1 MTGDFHE
8 NEIDEYGWNNGVSDY
23 PTLFDGTD
31 MVCYEESIR
40 PAVEQYTGNL
50 MSYFYKQRN
59 PGIKEKVI
67 SAIPS
72 IEIRNGE
79 LMGCTTVVLKE
90 PLADEEMEDLQDL
103 DSAAKAPK
111 TAMKD
116 AWLKSKEKAVSEL
129 KGTPF
134 ASQQGETSNAP
145 ANSAGDQMLSG
156 IETTAKK
163 SANIT
168 YRGGKKLAQTTAR
181 KVKEKREISRTLSEA
196 KNAGS
201 KATEITK
208 DTASKIRTKNT
219 AAKAVKGKPQK
230 AVKTASRSM
239 KGVKNSAKGI
249 KTAQRSA
256 KTAQQAAKTAQA
268 TAKAAQKAA
277 QAAKATAKA
286 TIAGVKAAV
295 RVTIAAVKATIAAVK
310 GLIAAIAA
318 GGWVAVVIILLICL
332 IALIVG
338 SCFGLF
344 FGSDSTGT
352 GTSVTQAVT
361 TLNGE
366 FQAHIQEIED
376 SNSHNRVEF
385 TSNDGVLSINW
396 EDVLA
401 VFSAKVTG
409 AEDGTQVASLDDT
422 QVQQMRD
429 IMWEMNA
436 VSSSTRTESHEV
448 EVTEVDEDGKET
460 TRTETVTETIL
471 EISLTHK
478 TAEEMAQQYNFNARQ
493 NEYLALMS
501 EPENQNLW
509 AELLG
514 GFNSGGGQIMNPN
527 TDWEGTG
534 IFQWPLPQSYT
545 ITSWFGYREDPFTG
559 EIAYHSGTDIG
570 APGGTPILTAADG
583 TVTIANAIDTWGG
596 GYGYYIKINHN
607 DTFDTLYAHCSS
619 ICVTV
624 GQEVKQGE
632 VIGYVG
638 TTGNSTGNHL
648 HFEVWQNGER
658 TDALG
663 YFKAKE

>member
-1 MTGDFHE
+1 M
-8 NEIDEYGWNNGVSDY
+8 
-23 PTLFDGTD
+23 P
-31 MVCYEESIR
+31 
-40 PAVEQYTGNL
+40 
-50 MSYFYKQRN
+50 
-59 PGIKEKVI
+59 
-67 SAIPS
+67 
-72 IEIRNGE
+72 
-79 LMGCTTVVLKE
+79 LKE
-90 PLADEEMEDLQDL
+90 IKQKPDSKKPKLLE
-103 DSAAKAPK
+103 SAAKAPK

-116 AWLKSKEKAVSEL
+116 LWLKSKDKSIVEL
-129 KGTPF
+129 KETPF
-134 ASQQGETSNAP
+134 ASQRGESSNAP
-145 ANSAGDQMLSG
+145 ANRAGDQMLSG
-156 IETTAKK
+156 METAAKK
-163 SANIT
+163 GANLT

-181 KVKEKREISRTLSEA
+181 KMKEKRELSHTLSEA
-196 KNAGS
+196 KNTGG
-201 KATEITK
+201 K
-208 DTASKIRTKNT
+208 TAEAAKNTISKIRTKNT
-219 AAKAVKGKPQK
+219 VAKSVKGKPQK
-230 AVKTASRSM
+230 AVKTASRSV
-239 KGVKNSAKGI
+239 KGVQQGAKGI
-249 KTAQRSA
+249 KTAQHSA
-256 KTAQQAAKTAQA
+256 KTAQQAAK
-268 TAKAAQKAA
+268 
-277 QAAKATAKA
+277 
-286 TIAGVKAAV
+286 
-295 RVTIAAVKATIAAVK
+295 AAVKATATAIKAAAAAIK
-310 GLIAAIAA
+310 GLVAAIAA

-352 GTSVTQAVT
+352 GISVTQAVS

-366 FQAHIQEIED
+366 YLSHIQEIED
-376 SNSHNRVEF
+376 ANPHDRQEI

-409 AEDGTQVASLDDT
+409 AEDGAQVASLDDA
-422 QVQQMRD
+422 QVQQLRD

-448 EVTEVDEDGKET
+448 EVTEVDEDGNET

-471 EISLTHK
+471 EITITHK
-478 TAEEMAQQYNFNARQ
+478 TPEEMAWQYSFNPRQ

-501 EPENQNLW
+501 EPENQSLW

-514 GFNSGGGQIMNPN
+514 GYTSGGGQIVNPN
-527 TDWEGTG
+527 TDWVGTS

-559 EIAYHSGTDIG
+559 EIAYHSGTDIA
-570 APGGTPILTAADG
+570 APEGTPILAAADG
-583 TVTIANAIDTWGG
+583 TVTIANAIDSWGG
-596 GYGYYIKINHN
+596 GYGYHIKVKHN
-607 DTFDTLYAHCSS
+607 DTYDTLYAHCSS

-663 YFKAKE
+663 FFKAKE

>member
-1 MTGDFHE
+1 MK
-8 NEIDEYGWNNGVSDY
+8 EIK
-23 PTLFDGTD
+23 TK
-31 MVCYEESIR
+31 
-40 PAVEQYTGNL
+40 PAGGKPKLLE
-50 MSYFYKQRN
+50 
-59 PGIKEKVI
+59 
-67 SAIPS
+67 
-72 IEIRNGE
+72 
-79 LMGCTTVVLKE
+79 
-90 PLADEEMEDLQDL
+90 
-103 DSAAKAPK
+103 SAAKAPK

-116 AWLKSKEKAVSEL
+116 LWLKTKEKSVSEL
-129 KGTPF
+129 KETPF
-134 ASQQGETSNAP
+134 ASQQEESSNAP
-145 ANSAGDQMLSG
+145 ANTAADQMLSG
-156 IETTAKK
+156 TKSTVKK
-163 SANIT
+163 GADLT
-168 YRGGKKLAQTTAR
+168 YRGGKKLAQTTAKKAR
-181 KVKEKREISRTLSEA
+181 EKREVSRVLKEA
-196 KNAGS
+196 KEMAEKPAKG
-201 KATEITK
+201 
-208 DTASKIRTKNT
+208 TASKIKSKD
-219 AAKAVKGKPQK
+219 AMVKGLKGKPAK
-230 AVKTASRSM
+230 TVKTASQSM
-239 KGVKNSAKGI
+239 KGVKQGAKGI

-256 KTAQQAAKTAQA
+256 KTAQQAAKAAQKTAQA
-268 TAKAAQKAA
+268 AARAAKAAA
-277 QAAKATAKA
+277 QAAKAAAKA
-286 TIAGVKAAV
+286 AATGVKIAV
-295 RVTIAAVKATIAAVK
+295 KATVAAVKAALLAIK

-352 GTSVTQAVT
+352 GTSVTQAVS

-366 FQAHIQEIED
+366 YLSHIQEIED
-376 SNSHNRVEF
+376 ANPHDRQEI

-409 AEDGTQVASLDDT
+409 AENGAQVASLDDA
-422 QVQQMRD
+422 QVQQLRD

-436 VSSSTRTESHEV
+436 VSSSTHTESHEV

-460 TRTETVTETIL
+460 THTETVTETIL
-471 EISLTHK
+471 EITITHK
-478 TAEEMAQQYNFNARQ
+478 TPEEIARQYSFNPRQ

-501 EPENQNLW
+501 EPENQSLW

-514 GFNSGGGQIMNPN
+514 GYTSGGGQILNPN
-527 TDWEGTG
+527 TDWVGTS

-559 EIAYHSGTDIG
+559 EISYHSGTDIG
-570 APGGTPILTAADG
+570 APGGTPILAAADG
-583 TVTIANAIDTWGG
+583 TVTIANAIDSWGG
-596 GYGYYIKINHN
+596 GYGYHIKMKHN
-607 DTFDTLYAHCSS
+607 DTHDTLYAHCSS

-663 YFKAKE
+663 FFKAKE

>member
-1 MTGDFHE
+1 MK
-8 NEIDEYGWNNGVSDY
+8 EI
-23 PTLFDGTD
+23 
-31 MVCYEESIR
+31 
-40 PAVEQYTGNL
+40 
-50 MSYFYKQRN
+50 KQK
-59 PGIKEKVI
+59 PDSKKPKLLE
-67 SAIPS
+67 
-72 IEIRNGE
+72 
-79 LMGCTTVVLKE
+79 
-90 PLADEEMEDLQDL
+90 
-103 DSAAKAPK
+103 SAAKAPK

-116 AWLKSKEKAVSEL
+116 LWLKSKDKSIVEL
-129 KGTPF
+129 KETPF
-134 ASQQGETSNAP
+134 ASQRGESSNAP

-156 IETTAKK
+156 METAAKK
-163 SANIT
+163 GANLT

-181 KVKEKREISRTLSEA
+181 KMKEKRELSHTLSEA
-196 KNAGS
+196 KNTGG
-201 KATEITK
+201 K
-208 DTASKIRTKNT
+208 TAEAAKNTISKIRTKNT
-219 AAKAVKGKPQK
+219 VAKSVKGKPQK
-230 AVKTASRSM
+230 AVKTASRSV
-239 KGVKNSAKGI
+239 KGVQQGAKGI
-249 KTAQRSA
+249 KTAQHSA
-256 KTAQQAAKTAQA
+256 KTAQQAAK
-268 TAKAAQKAA
+268 
-277 QAAKATAKA
+277 
-286 TIAGVKAAV
+286 
-295 RVTIAAVKATIAAVK
+295 AAVKATATAIKAAAAAIK
-310 GLIAAIAA
+310 GLVAAIAA

-352 GTSVTQAVT
+352 GISVTQAVS

-366 FQAHIQEIED
+366 YLSHIQEIED
-376 SNSHNRVEF
+376 ANPHDRQEI

-409 AEDGTQVASLDDT
+409 AEDGAQVASLDDA
-422 QVQQMRD
+422 QVQQLRD

-448 EVTEVDEDGKET
+448 EVTEVDEDGNET
-460 TRTETVTETIL
+460 THTETVTETIL
-471 EISLTHK
+471 EITITHK
-478 TAEEMAQQYNFNARQ
+478 TPDEMARQYNFNSRQ

-501 EPENQNLW
+501 EPENQSLW

-514 GFNSGGGQIMNPN
+514 GYTSGGGQIVNPDA
-527 TDWEGTG
+527 DWIGTG

-559 EIAYHSGTDIG
+559 EIAYHSGTDIA
-570 APGGTPILTAADG
+570 APEGTPILAAADG
-583 TVTIANAIDTWGG
+583 TVTIANAIDSWGG
-596 GYGYYIKINHN
+596 GYGYHIKVNHN

-663 YFKAKE
+663 FFKVKE

>member
-1 MTGDFHE
+1 M
-8 NEIDEYGWNNGVSDY
+8 
-23 PTLFDGTD
+23 P
-31 MVCYEESIR
+31 
-40 PAVEQYTGNL
+40 
-50 MSYFYKQRN
+50 
-59 PGIKEKVI
+59 
-67 SAIPS
+67 
-72 IEIRNGE
+72 
-79 LMGCTTVVLKE
+79 LKE
-90 PLADEEMEDLQDL
+90 IKQKPDSKKPKLLE
-103 DSAAKAPK
+103 SAAKAPK

-116 AWLKSKEKAVSEL
+116 LWLKPKDKSIVEL
-129 KGTPF
+129 KETPF
-134 ASQQGETSNAP
+134 ASQRGESSNAP

-156 IETTAKK
+156 METAAKK
-163 SANIT
+163 GANLT

-181 KVKEKREISRTLSEA
+181 KMKEKRELSHTLSEA
-196 KNAGS
+196 KNTGG
-201 KATEITK
+201 K
-208 DTASKIRTKNT
+208 TAEAAKNTISKIRTKNT
-219 AAKAVKGKPQK
+219 VAKSVKGKPQK
-230 AVKTASRSM
+230 AVKTASRSV
-239 KGVKNSAKGI
+239 KGVQQGAKGI
-249 KTAQRSA
+249 KTAQHSA
-256 KTAQQAAKTAQA
+256 KTAQQAAK
-268 TAKAAQKAA
+268 
-277 QAAKATAKA
+277 
-286 TIAGVKAAV
+286 
-295 RVTIAAVKATIAAVK
+295 AAVKATATAIKAAAAAIK
-310 GLIAAIAA
+310 GLVAAIAA

-352 GTSVTQAVT
+352 GISVTQAVS

-366 FQAHIQEIED
+366 YLSHIQEIED
-376 SNSHNRVEF
+376 ANPHDRQEI

-409 AEDGTQVASLDDT
+409 AEDGAQVASLDDA
-422 QVQQMRD
+422 QVQQLRD

-448 EVTEVDEDGKET
+448 EVTEVDEDGNET

-471 EISLTHK
+471 EITITHK
-478 TAEEMAQQYNFNARQ
+478 TPEEMAWQYSFNPRQ

-501 EPENQNLW
+501 EPENQSLW

-514 GFNSGGGQIMNPN
+514 GYTSGGGQIVNPN
-527 TDWEGTG
+527 TDWVGTS

-559 EIAYHSGTDIG
+559 EIAYHSGTDIA
-570 APGGTPILTAADG
+570 APEGTPILAAADG
-583 TVTIANAIDTWGG
+583 TVTIANAIDSWGG
-596 GYGYYIKINHN
+596 GYGYHIKVKHN
-607 DTFDTLYAHCSS
+607 DTYDTLYAHCSS

-663 YFKAKE
+663 FFKAKE

>member
-1 MTGDFHE
+1 MKEIKTKPE
-8 NEIDEYGWNNGVSDY
+8 NGK
-23 PTLFDGTD
+23 PRL
-31 MVCYEESIR
+31 
-40 PAVEQYTGNL
+40 
-50 MSYFYKQRN
+50 
-59 PGIKEKVI
+59 
-67 SAIPS
+67 
-72 IEIRNGE
+72 
-79 LMGCTTVVLKE
+79 
-90 PLADEEMEDLQDL
+90 L

-514 GFNSGGGQIMNPN
+514 SFSSGGGQIMNPN

>member
-1 MTGDFHE
+1 MFLPIIYLFTACRGCARTACTNSGLGYDFH
-8 NEIDEYGWNNGVSDY
+8 
-23 PTLFDGTD
+23 LFEGG
-31 MVCYEESIR
+31 M
-40 PAVEQYTGNL
+40 P
-50 MSYFYKQRN
+50 
-59 PGIKEKVI
+59 
-67 SAIPS
+67 
-72 IEIRNGE
+72 
-79 LMGCTTVVLKE
+79 LKE
-90 PLADEEMEDLQDL
+90 IKQKPDSKKPKLLE
-103 DSAAKAPK
+103 SAAKAPK

-116 AWLKSKEKAVSEL
+116 LWLKSKDKSISEL
-129 KGTPF
+129 KETPF
-134 ASQQGETSNAP
+134 ASQRGESSNAP

-156 IETTAKK
+156 METAAKK
-163 SANIT
+163 GANLT

-181 KVKEKREISRTLSEA
+181 KMKEKRELSHTLSEA
-196 KNAGS
+196 KNTGG
-201 KATEITK
+201 K
-208 DTASKIRTKNT
+208 TAEAAKNTISKIRTKNT
-219 AAKAVKGKPQK
+219 VAKSVKGKPQK
-230 AVKTASRSM
+230 AVKTASRSV
-239 KGVKNSAKGI
+239 KGVQQGAKGI
-249 KTAQRSA
+249 KTAQHSA
-256 KTAQQAAKTAQA
+256 KTAQQAAKAAQKAAQA
-268 TAKAAQKAA
+268 TAKAARAAA
-277 QAAKATAKA
+277 QTAAKAAVTGAK
-286 TIAGVKAAV
+286 
-295 RVTIAAVKATIAAVK
+295 AAVKATATAIKAAAAAIK
-310 GLIAAIAA
+310 GLVAAIAA

-352 GTSVTQAVT
+352 GTSVTQAVS

-366 FQAHIQEIED
+366 YLSHIQEIED
-376 SNSHNRVEF
+376 ANPHDRQEI

-409 AEDGTQVASLDDT
+409 AENGAQVASLDDA
-422 QVQQMRD
+422 QVQQLRD
-429 IMWEMNA
+429 IMWEMNT
-436 VSSSTRTESHEV
+436 VSSSTHTESHEV

-460 TRTETVTETIL
+460 THTETVTETIL
-471 EISLTHK
+471 EITITHK
-478 TAEEMAQQYNFNARQ
+478 TPEEIARQYSFNPRQ

-501 EPENQNLW
+501 EPENQSLW

-514 GFNSGGGQIMNPN
+514 GYTSGGGQIVNPN
-527 TDWEGTG
+527 TDWVGTS

-559 EIAYHSGTDIG
+559 EISYHSGTDIG
-570 APGGTPILTAADG
+570 APGGTPILAAADG
-583 TVTIANAIDTWGG
+583 TVTIANAIDSWGG
-596 GYGYYIKINHN
+596 GYGYHIKVKHN
-607 DTFDTLYAHCSS
+607 DTYDTLYAHCSS

-663 YFKAKE
+663 FFKAKE

>member
-1 MTGDFHE
+1 MK
-8 NEIDEYGWNNGVSDY
+8 EIKTKPEGGK
-23 PTLFDGTD
+23 P
-31 MVCYEESIR
+31 
-40 PAVEQYTGNL
+40 
-50 MSYFYKQRN
+50 
-59 PGIKEKVI
+59 KV
-67 SAIPS
+67 
-72 IEIRNGE
+72 
-79 LMGCTTVVLKE
+79 
-90 PLADEEMEDLQDL
+90 L
-103 DSAAKAPK
+103 DKAAKVPK

-116 AWLKSKEKAVSEL
+116 LWLKSKDKSISEL
-129 KGTPF
+129 KETPF
-134 ASQQGETSNAP
+134 ASQCGDSSNTP

-156 IETTAKK
+156 IESTAKK
-163 SANIT
+163 GADLT

-181 KVKEKREISRTLSEA
+181 KVKEKREVSRALSEA
-196 KNAGS
+196 KNAGG
-201 KATEITK
+201 KTVEAAK
-208 DTASKIRTKNT
+208 DTASKIRTKN
-219 AAKAVKGKPQK
+219 AAVRAFKGKPQK
-230 AVKTASRSM
+230 TVKTASRSM
-239 KGVKNSAKGI
+239 KGVKQGAKGI

-256 KTAQQAAKTAQA
+256 KTAQQAAKAAQA
-268 TAKAAQKAA
+268 TARAARAAA
-277 QAAKATAKA
+277 QAAKTAAKA
-286 TIAGVKAAV
+286 AVTGVKAAV
-295 RVTIAAVKATIAAVK
+295 KATATAIKAAAVAIK
-310 GLIAAIAA
+310 GLVAAIAA

-352 GTSVTQAVT
+352 GTSVTQAVSA
-361 TLNGE
+361 LNGE
-366 FQAHIQEIED
+366 YLAHIQEIENANPHD
-376 SNSHNRVEF
+376 RQEI

-409 AEDGTQVASLDDT
+409 AENGSQVASLDDA
-422 QVQQMRD
+422 QVDELRN

-436 VSSSTRTESHEV
+436 VSSGTRTESHEV
-448 EVTEVDEDGKET
+448 EVTEIDEDGKET

-471 EISLTHK
+471 EITITHK
-478 TAEEMAQQYNFNARQ
+478 TPEEMARQYSFNSRQ
-493 NEYLALMS
+493 NEYLVLMS
-501 EPENQNLW
+501 EPENQSLW

-514 GFNSGGGQIMNPN
+514 GFVSGGGEIIDPN
-527 TDWEGTG
+527 TDWVGTG

-559 EIAYHSGTDIG
+559 EISYHSGTDIG
-570 APGGTPILTAADG
+570 APGGTPILAAADG
-583 TVTIANAIDTWGG
+583 TVTIANAIDSWGG
-596 GYGYYIKINHN
+596 GYGYHIKVNHN

-624 GQEVKQGE
+624 GQKVKQGE

-663 YFKAKE
+663 FFKAKE

>member
-1 MTGDFHE
+1 MK
-8 NEIDEYGWNNGVSDY
+8 EIKTKPEGGK
-23 PTLFDGTD
+23 PRL
-31 MVCYEESIR
+31 
-40 PAVEQYTGNL
+40 
-50 MSYFYKQRN
+50 
-59 PGIKEKVI
+59 
-67 SAIPS
+67 
-72 IEIRNGE
+72 
-79 LMGCTTVVLKE
+79 
-90 PLADEEMEDLQDL
+90 L

-230 AVKTASRSM
+230 AVKTTSRSM

-249 KTAQRSA
+249 KTAQHSA
-256 KTAQQAAKTAQA
+256 KTAQQAAKTAQKTAQA

-376 SNSHNRVEF
+376 SNSHDRVEF

-409 AEDGTQVASLDDT
+409 AEDGAQVASLDDT
-422 QVQQMRD
+422 QVQQLRD

-514 GFNSGGGQIMNPN
+514 SFSSGGGQIMNPN

-570 APGGTPILTAADG
+570 APGGTPILAAADG
-583 TVTIANAIDTWGG
+583 TVTIANAIDSWGG
-596 GYGYYIKINHN
+596 GYGYHIKISHN

-663 YFKAKE
+663 YFKAKG

>member
-1 MTGDFHE
+1 MFLPIIYLFTACRGCARTACTNSGLGYDFH
-8 NEIDEYGWNNGVSDY
+8 
-23 PTLFDGTD
+23 LFEGG
-31 MVCYEESIR
+31 M
-40 PAVEQYTGNL
+40 P
-50 MSYFYKQRN
+50 
-59 PGIKEKVI
+59 
-67 SAIPS
+67 
-72 IEIRNGE
+72 
-79 LMGCTTVVLKE
+79 LKE
-90 PLADEEMEDLQDL
+90 IKQKPDSKKPKLLE
-103 DSAAKAPK
+103 SAAKAPK

-116 AWLKSKEKAVSEL
+116 LWLKSKDKSIVEL
-129 KGTPF
+129 KETPF
-134 ASQQGETSNAP
+134 ASQRGESSNAP

-156 IETTAKK
+156 METAAKK
-163 SANIT
+163 GANLT

-181 KVKEKREISRTLSEA
+181 KMKEKRELSHTLSEA
-196 KNAGS
+196 KNTGG
-201 KATEITK
+201 K
-208 DTASKIRTKNT
+208 TAEAAKNTISKIRTKNT
-219 AAKAVKGKPQK
+219 VAKSVKGKPQK
-230 AVKTASRSM
+230 AVKTASRSV
-239 KGVKNSAKGI
+239 KGVQQGAKGI
-249 KTAQRSA
+249 KTAQHSA
-256 KTAQQAAKTAQA
+256 KTAQQAAKAAQKAAQA
-268 TAKAAQKAA
+268 TAKAARAAA
-277 QAAKATAKA
+277 QTAAKAAVTGAK
-286 TIAGVKAAV
+286 
-295 RVTIAAVKATIAAVK
+295 AAVKATATAIKAAAAAIK
-310 GLIAAIAA
+310 GLVAAIAA

-352 GTSVTQAVT
+352 GTSVTQAVS

-366 FQAHIQEIED
+366 YLSHIQEIED
-376 SNSHNRVEF
+376 ANPHDRQEI

-409 AEDGTQVASLDDT
+409 AENGAQVASLDDA
-422 QVQQMRD
+422 QVQQLRD

-448 EVTEVDEDGKET
+448 EVTEVDEDGNET
-460 TRTETVTETIL
+460 THTETVTETIL
-471 EISLTHK
+471 EITITHK
-478 TAEEMAQQYNFNARQ
+478 TPEEIARQYSFNPRQ

-501 EPENQNLW
+501 EPENQSLW

-514 GFNSGGGQIMNPN
+514 GYTSGGGQIVNPN
-527 TDWEGTG
+527 TDWVGTS

-559 EIAYHSGTDIG
+559 EISYHSGTDIG
-570 APGGTPILTAADG
+570 APGGTPILAAADG
-583 TVTIANAIDTWGG
+583 TVTIANAIDSWGG
-596 GYGYYIKINHN
+596 GYGYHIKVKHN
-607 DTFDTLYAHCSS
+607 DTYDTLYAHCSS

-663 YFKAKE
+663 FFKAKE

>member
-1 MTGDFHE
+1 MK
-8 NEIDEYGWNNGVSDY
+8 EIKTK
-23 PTLFDGTD
+23 P
-31 MVCYEESIR
+31 ESGKPR
-40 PAVEQYTGNL
+40 L
-50 MSYFYKQRN
+50 
-59 PGIKEKVI
+59 
-67 SAIPS
+67 
-72 IEIRNGE
+72 
-79 LMGCTTVVLKE
+79 LH
-90 PLADEEMEDLQDL
+90 
-103 DSAAKAPK
+103 SAAKALK

-116 AWLKSKEKAVSEL
+116 VWLKSKEKAVLEL

-134 ASQQGETSNAP
+134 ASQQGETFNTP

-156 IETTAKK
+156 IETTARKG
-163 SANIT
+163 ANLT

-181 KVKEKREISRTLSEA
+181 KIKEKREISRTLSEA

-201 KATEITK
+201 NATEITK
-208 DTASKIRTKNT
+208 DTTSKIRTQNT
-219 AAKAVKGKPQK
+219 DAKAVKGKPQK

-249 KTAQRSA
+249 KIAQRSA
-256 KTAQQAAKTAQA
+256 KTAQQAAKTAQKTA
-268 TAKAAQKAA
+268 QTTAKAAQKAA
-277 QAAKATAKA
+277 QAAKTTAKA
-286 TIAGVKAAV
+286 AVTGVK
-295 RVTIAAVKATIAAVK
+295 TAVKATATAIKAAVAAIK

-332 IALIVG
+332 IAMIVG
-338 SCFGLF
+338 SCFGSF

-366 FQAHIQEIED
+366 FQVHIQEIENTTAHD
-376 SNSHNRVEF
+376 RQEI

-409 AEDGTQVASLDDT
+409 AENGAQVASLDDA
-422 QVQQMRD
+422 QVQQLRD

-448 EVTEVDEDGKET
+448 EVTEVDEDGKES

-471 EISLTHK
+471 EISITHK
-478 TAEEMAQQYNFNARQ
+478 TPEEMAQQYQFNARQ

-514 GFNSGGGQIMNPN
+514 SFSSGGGQIMNPN

-570 APGGTPILTAADG
+570 APGGTPILAAADG
-583 TVTIANAIDTWGG
+583 TVTIANAIDSWGG
-596 GYGYYIKINHN
+596 GYGYHIKISHN

-658 TDALG
+658 TNALS
-663 YFKAKE
+663 FFQKLK

>member
-1 MTGDFHE
+1 MK
-8 NEIDEYGWNNGVSDY
+8 EIKTKPEGGK
-23 PTLFDGTD
+23 PKLL
-31 MVCYEESIR
+31 E
-40 PAVEQYTGNL
+40 
-50 MSYFYKQRN
+50 
-59 PGIKEKVI
+59 
-67 SAIPS
+67 
-72 IEIRNGE
+72 
-79 LMGCTTVVLKE
+79 
-90 PLADEEMEDLQDL
+90 
-103 DSAAKAPK
+103 SAAKVPK

-116 AWLKSKEKAVSEL
+116 LWLKSKEKTVSEI
-129 KGTPF
+129 KATPF

-163 SANIT
+163 GANLT

-196 KNAGS
+196 KSAGS
-201 KATEITK
+201 KTTEITK
-208 DTASKIRTKNT
+208 DTTAKIRTKNT

-239 KGVKNSAKGI
+239 KSVKSSTKGI
-249 KTAQRSA
+249 KTAQQSA
-256 KTAQQAAKTAQA
+256 KTAQKTAQA
-268 TAKAAQKAA
+268 TAKAAQRAA
-277 QAAKATAKA
+277 QAAKTTAKA
-286 TIAGVKAAV
+286 AVTGVK
-295 RVTIAAVKATIAAVK
+295 TAVKATAAAIKAAVAAIK

-332 IALIVG
+332 VALIVG

-344 FGSDSTGT
+344 FGAESTGI

-376 SNSHNRVEF
+376 SNSHDRVEF

-409 AEDGTQVASLDDT
+409 AEDGAQVASLDDA
-422 QVQQMRD
+422 QVQHLRD

-471 EISLTHK
+471 EISITHK
-478 TAEEMAQQYNFNARQ
+478 NPEEMAQQYQFNARQ
-493 NEYLALMS
+493 NEYLALML

-514 GFNSGGGQIMNPN
+514 GFVGGGGEIIDPD

-534 IFQWPLPQSYT
+534 IFQWPLPQSYP
-545 ITSWFGYREDPFTG
+545 ITSRFGYREDPFTG

-570 APGGTPILTAADG
+570 APGGTPILASADG
-583 TVTIANAIDTWGG
+583 TVTIANAIDSWGG
-596 GYGYYIKINHN
+596 GYGYHIKINHN

-663 YFKAKE
+663 FFNAKE

>member
-1 MTGDFHE
+1 MK
-8 NEIDEYGWNNGVSDY
+8 EI
-23 PTLFDGTD
+23 
-31 MVCYEESIR
+31 
-40 PAVEQYTGNL
+40 
-50 MSYFYKQRN
+50 KQK
-59 PGIKEKVI
+59 PDSKKPKLLE
-67 SAIPS
+67 
-72 IEIRNGE
+72 
-79 LMGCTTVVLKE
+79 
-90 PLADEEMEDLQDL
+90 
-103 DSAAKAPK
+103 SAAKAPK

-116 AWLKSKEKAVSEL
+116 LWLKSKDKSISEL
-129 KGTPF
+129 KETPF
-134 ASQQGETSNAP
+134 ASQRGESSNAP

-156 IETTAKK
+156 METAAKK
-163 SANIT
+163 GANLT

-181 KVKEKREISRTLSEA
+181 KMKEKRELSHTLSEA
-196 KNAGS
+196 KNTGG
-201 KATEITK
+201 K
-208 DTASKIRTKNT
+208 TAEAAKNTISKIRTKNT
-219 AAKAVKGKPQK
+219 VAKSVKGKPQK
-230 AVKTASRSM
+230 AVKTASRSV
-239 KGVKNSAKGI
+239 KGVQQGAKGI
-249 KTAQRSA
+249 KTAQHSA
-256 KTAQQAAKTAQA
+256 KTAQQAAKAAQKAAQA
-268 TAKAAQKAA
+268 TAKAARAAA
-277 QAAKATAKA
+277 QTAAKAAVTGAK
-286 TIAGVKAAV
+286 
-295 RVTIAAVKATIAAVK
+295 AAVKATATAIKAAAAAIK
-310 GLIAAIAA
+310 GLVAAIAA

-352 GTSVTQAVT
+352 GTSVTQAVS

-366 FQAHIQEIED
+366 YLSHIQEIED
-376 SNSHNRVEF
+376 ANPHDRQEI

-409 AEDGTQVASLDDT
+409 AENGAQVASLDDA
-422 QVQQMRD
+422 QVQQLRD
-429 IMWEMNA
+429 IMWEMNT
-436 VSSSTRTESHEV
+436 VSSSTHTESHEV

-460 TRTETVTETIL
+460 THTETVTETIL
-471 EISLTHK
+471 EITITHK
-478 TAEEMAQQYNFNARQ
+478 TPEEIARQYSFNPRQ

-501 EPENQNLW
+501 EPENQSLW

-514 GFNSGGGQIMNPN
+514 GYTSGGGQIVNPN
-527 TDWEGTG
+527 TDWVGTS

-559 EIAYHSGTDIG
+559 EISYHSGTDIG
-570 APGGTPILTAADG
+570 APGGTPILAAADG
-583 TVTIANAIDTWGG
+583 TVTIANAIDSWGG
-596 GYGYYIKINHN
+596 GYGYHIKVKHN
-607 DTFDTLYAHCSS
+607 DTYDTLYAHCSS

-663 YFKAKE
+663 FFKAKE

>member
-1 MTGDFHE
+1 MKEIKTKPE
-8 NEIDEYGWNNGVSDY
+8 NGK
-23 PTLFDGTD
+23 PRL
-31 MVCYEESIR
+31 
-40 PAVEQYTGNL
+40 
-50 MSYFYKQRN
+50 
-59 PGIKEKVI
+59 
-67 SAIPS
+67 
-72 IEIRNGE
+72 
-79 LMGCTTVVLKE
+79 
-90 PLADEEMEDLQDL
+90 L

-493 NEYLALMS
+493 NEYLALMP

-583 TVTIANAIDTWGG
+583 TVTIANAIDTWAG

>member
-1 MTGDFHE
+1 MK
-8 NEIDEYGWNNGVSDY
+8 EIKTKPEGGKPKLMDK
-23 PTLFDGTD
+23 
-31 MVCYEESIR
+31 
-40 PAVEQYTGNL
+40 AV
-50 MSYFYKQRN
+50 
-59 PGIKEKVI
+59 KV
-67 SAIPS
+67 
-72 IEIRNGE
+72 
-79 LMGCTTVVLKE
+79 
-90 PLADEEMEDLQDL
+90 
-103 DSAAKAPK
+103 PK

-116 AWLKSKEKAVSEL
+116 LWLKSKKKSISEL
-129 KGTPF
+129 KETPF
-134 ASQQGETSNAP
+134 ASQRGESSNAP

-156 IETTAKK
+156 IETAAKK
-163 SANIT
+163 GANLT
-168 YRGGKKLAQTTAR
+168 YRGGKKLAQTATR
-181 KVKEKREISRTLSEA
+181 KIKEKREMSRALSEA
-196 KNAGS
+196 KNAGG
-201 KATEITK
+201 KAAETAK
-208 DTASKIRTKNT
+208 NAASKIRTKNT
-219 AAKAVKGKPQK
+219 AAKAIKGKPRK

-239 KGVKNSAKGI
+239 KSVKQGAKGI
-249 KTAQRSA
+249 KTAQRTA
-256 KTAQQAAKTAQA
+256 KTAQQT
-268 TAKAAQKAA
+268 
-277 QAAKATAKA
+277 AKATAKA
-286 TIAGVKAAV
+286 TQKAAQATKATAKAAV
-295 RVTIAAVKATIAAVK
+295 TGAKAAVKATAAAVKATIAAVK

-332 IALIVG
+332 IALVIG

-352 GTSVTQAVT
+352 GTSVTQAVS

-366 FQAHIQEIED
+366 YMAHMQEIEAANPHD
-376 SNSHNRVEF
+376 RQEL

-409 AEDGTQVASLDDT
+409 AEDGAQVASLDDA
-422 QVQQMRD
+422 QIQQLRD

-471 EISLTHK
+471 EITITHK
-478 TAEEMAQQYNFNARQ
+478 TPEEMARQYGFNFRQ

-514 GFNSGGGQIMNPN
+514 GYTSGGGQIMDPN

-570 APGGTPILTAADG
+570 APGGTPILAAADG
-583 TVTIANAIDTWGG
+583 TVTIANAIDSWGG
-596 GYGYYIKINHN
+596 GYGYHIKINHN
-607 DTFDTLYAHCSS
+607 DALDTLYAHCSS

-658 TDALG
+658 TDALSF
-663 YFKAKE
+663 FKAKE

>member
-1 MTGDFHE
+1 MKEIKTKPE
-8 NEIDEYGWNNGVSDY
+8 NGK
-23 PTLFDGTD
+23 PRL
-31 MVCYEESIR
+31 
-40 PAVEQYTGNL
+40 
-50 MSYFYKQRN
+50 
-59 PGIKEKVI
+59 
-67 SAIPS
+67 
-72 IEIRNGE
+72 
-79 LMGCTTVVLKE
+79 
-90 PLADEEMEDLQDL
+90 L

-509 AELLG
+509 AELLD

>member
-1 MTGDFHE
+1 MK
-8 NEIDEYGWNNGVSDY
+8 EI
-23 PTLFDGTD
+23 
-31 MVCYEESIR
+31 
-40 PAVEQYTGNL
+40 
-50 MSYFYKQRN
+50 KQK
-59 PGIKEKVI
+59 PDSKKPKLLE
-67 SAIPS
+67 
-72 IEIRNGE
+72 
-79 LMGCTTVVLKE
+79 
-90 PLADEEMEDLQDL
+90 
-103 DSAAKAPK
+103 SAAKAPK

-116 AWLKSKEKAVSEL
+116 LWLKSKDKSIVEL
-129 KGTPF
+129 KETPF
-134 ASQQGETSNAP
+134 ASQRGESSNAP

-156 IETTAKK
+156 METAAKK
-163 SANIT
+163 GANLT

-181 KVKEKREISRTLSEA
+181 KMKEKRELSHTLSEA
-196 KNAGS
+196 KNTGG
-201 KATEITK
+201 K
-208 DTASKIRTKNT
+208 TAEAAKNTISKIRTKNT
-219 AAKAVKGKPQK
+219 VAKSVKGKPQK
-230 AVKTASRSM
+230 AVKTASRSV
-239 KGVKNSAKGI
+239 KGVQQGAKGI
-249 KTAQRSA
+249 KTAQHSA
-256 KTAQQAAKTAQA
+256 KTAQQAAK
-268 TAKAAQKAA
+268 
-277 QAAKATAKA
+277 
-286 TIAGVKAAV
+286 
-295 RVTIAAVKATIAAVK
+295 AAVKATATAIKAAAAAIK
-310 GLIAAIAA
+310 GLVAAIAA

-352 GTSVTQAVT
+352 GISVTQAVS

-366 FQAHIQEIED
+366 YLSHIQEIED
-376 SNSHNRVEF
+376 ANPHDRQEI

-409 AEDGTQVASLDDT
+409 AEDGAQVASLDDA
-422 QVQQMRD
+422 QVQQLRD

-448 EVTEVDEDGKET
+448 EVTEVDEDGNET

-471 EISLTHK
+471 EITITHK
-478 TAEEMAQQYNFNARQ
+478 TPEEMAWQYSFNPRQ

-501 EPENQNLW
+501 EPENQSLW

-514 GFNSGGGQIMNPN
+514 GYTSGGGQIVNPN
-527 TDWEGTG
+527 TDWVGTS

-559 EIAYHSGTDIG
+559 EIAYHSGTDIA
-570 APGGTPILTAADG
+570 APEGTPILAAADG
-583 TVTIANAIDTWGG
+583 TVTIANAIDSWGG
-596 GYGYYIKINHN
+596 GYGYHIKVKHN
-607 DTFDTLYAHCSS
+607 DTYDTLYAHCSS

-663 YFKAKE
+663 FFKAKE

>member
-1 MTGDFHE
+1 MLE
-8 NEIDEYGWNNGVSDY
+8 
-23 PTLFDGTD
+23 
-31 MVCYEESIR
+31 
-40 PAVEQYTGNL
+40 
-50 MSYFYKQRN
+50 
-59 PGIKEKVI
+59 
-67 SAIPS
+67 
-72 IEIRNGE
+72 
-79 LMGCTTVVLKE
+79 
-90 PLADEEMEDLQDL
+90 
-103 DSAAKAPK
+103 SAAKAPK

-116 AWLKSKEKAVSEL
+116 VWLKSKEKAVSEF

-145 ANSAGDQMLSG
+145 SNSAGDQMLSG
-156 IETTAKK
+156 IEDTAKK
-163 SANIT
+163 GADLT

-196 KNAGS
+196 KNAGG
-201 KATEITK
+201 KTAEITK
-208 DTASKIRTKNT
+208 DAASKIRTKNT
-219 AAKAVKGKPQK
+219 AAKAIKGKPQK
-230 AVKTASRSM
+230 TVKTASRSM

-256 KTAQQAAKTAQA
+256 KTAQQ
-268 TAKAAQKAA
+268 TAKAAAKASQKAA
-277 QAAKATAKA
+277 QAARTAA
-286 TIAGVKAAV
+286 RAAVTGIKAAA
-295 RVTIAAVKATIAAVK
+295 RVTVAAVKATIAAVK
-310 GLIAAIAA
+310 GLAAAIAA

-352 GTSVTQAVT
+352 GTSVTQAVA
-361 TLNGE
+361 TLNE
-366 FQAHIQEIED
+366 EYQAHIQEIENTTAHD
-376 SNSHNRVEF
+376 RQEI

-396 EDVLA
+396 ENVLA

-409 AEDGTQVASLDDT
+409 AENGSQVASLDDS
-422 QVQQMRD
+422 QVDELRN

-436 VSSSTRTESHEV
+436 VASSTRTESHEV
-448 EVTEVDEDGKET
+448 EVTEVGEDGKET

-471 EISLTHK
+471 EITITHK
-478 TAEEMAQQYNFNARQ
+478 TPDEMAQQYRFNARQ

-501 EPENQNLW
+501 EPKNQNLW

-514 GFNSGGGQIMNPN
+514 GYVGGGGEILDPN
-527 TDWEGTG
+527 TDWEGTD
-534 IFQWPLPQSYT
+534 IFQWPLPESFT
-545 ITSWFGYREDPFTG
+545 ITSRFGYREDPFTG
-559 EIAYHSGTDIG
+559 EISYHSGTDIG
-570 APGGTPILTAADG
+570 APGGTPILASADG
-583 TVTIANAIDTWGG
+583 TVTIANVIDSWGG
-596 GYGYYIKINHN
+596 GYGYHIKINHN

-663 YFKAKE
+663 FFKAKE

>member
-1 MTGDFHE
+1 MK
-8 NEIDEYGWNNGVSDY
+8 EIKTK
-23 PTLFDGTD
+23 P
-31 MVCYEESIR
+31 ESGKPR
-40 PAVEQYTGNL
+40 L
-50 MSYFYKQRN
+50 
-59 PGIKEKVI
+59 
-67 SAIPS
+67 
-72 IEIRNGE
+72 
-79 LMGCTTVVLKE
+79 
-90 PLADEEMEDLQDL
+90 L

-116 AWLKSKEKAVSEL
+116 VWLKSKEKAVLEL

-134 ASQQGETSNAP
+134 ASQQGETFNTP

-156 IETTAKK
+156 IETTARKG
-163 SANIT
+163 ANLT

-181 KVKEKREISRTLSEA
+181 KIKEKREISRTLSEA

-201 KATEITK
+201 NATEITK
-208 DTASKIRTKNT
+208 DTTSKIRTQNT
-219 AAKAVKGKPQK
+219 DAKAVKGKPQK

-256 KTAQQAAKTAQA
+256 KTAQQAAKTAQKTA
-268 TAKAAQKAA
+268 QTTAKSAQKAA
-277 QAAKATAKA
+277 QAAKTTAKA
-286 TIAGVKAAV
+286 AVTGVK
-295 RVTIAAVKATIAAVK
+295 TAVKATATAIKAAVAAIK

-332 IALIVG
+332 IAMIVG
-338 SCFGLF
+338 SCFGSF

-352 GTSVTQAVT
+352 GTSVMQAVT

-366 FQAHIQEIED
+366 FQVHIQEIENTTAHD
-376 SNSHNRVEF
+376 RQEI

-409 AEDGTQVASLDDT
+409 AENGAQVASLDDA
-422 QVQQMRD
+422 QVQQLRD

-448 EVTEVDEDGKET
+448 EVTEVDEDGKES

-471 EISLTHK
+471 EISITHK
-478 TAEEMAQQYNFNARQ
+478 TPEEMAQQYQFNARQ

-514 GFNSGGGQIMNPN
+514 SFSSGGGQIMNPN

-570 APGGTPILTAADG
+570 APGGTPILAAADG
-583 TVTIANAIDTWGG
+583 TVTIANAIDSWGG
-596 GYGYYIKINHN
+596 GYGYHIKISHN

-658 TDALG
+658 TNALS
-663 YFKAKE
+663 FFQKLK